1 MIQTAQRIS
10 VQDRVIPL
18 AGLGLVTVL
27 LPLLTFHI
35 TYLVSASQGYV
46 DWCVPYWDACTSIS
60 ATGRDGAGY
69 FIFKGLMLP
78 AITLQ
83 VLFWAIN
90 HQWLKALGYPRG
102 KGVGW
107 IGLAAGGCLL
117 PYVMS
122 LGHAGDAF
130 ELARRVGTVGNVGL
144 TGIVQILLGAVL
156 WRSSYPLLIRGGR
169 RLLMLS
175 GFTLGVAM
183 VSLILQSVLP
193 EVHWDSIKYA
203 FDWNLIILLNIHGIG
218 VVLLWWKS
226 GLGVTLPRTMNLE

>member
-1 MIQTAQRIS
+1 METTHSRNA
-10 VQDRVIPL
+10 QDRVIPL
-18 AGLGLVTVL
+18 AGLGFITVL
-27 LPLLTFHI
+27 LPLVTFHI

-46 DWCVPYWDACTSIS
+46 DWCVPYWDACTPIS
-60 ATGRDGAGY
+60 ATGRHGAGY
-69 FIFKGLMLP
+69 FIFKGVMLP

-83 VLFWAIN
+83 MLFWAIN

-107 IGLAAGGCLL
+107 LGLAAGGCLI
-117 PYVMS
+117 PYIMS

-130 ELARRVGTVGNVGL
+130 ELARRAGTAGYVGF

-156 WRSSYPLLIRGGR
+156 WRSSFPLLNRGGR

-175 GFTLGVAM
+175 GFTLGVAIL
-183 VSLILQSVLP
+183 SLILQSIPSVD
-193 EVHWDSIKYA
+193 WDSMKYA
-203 FDWNLIILLNIHGIG
+203 FDWNLIILLNVHGVG

-226 GLGVTLPRTMNLE
+226 RLTVTLPRTMNLE

>member
-1 MIQTAQRIS
+1 MMQTTQRKG
-10 VQDRVIPL
+10 VQDRVIPM
-18 AGLGLVTVL
+18 AWLGLVTVL
-27 LPLLTFHI
+27 LPLVTFHV

-46 DWCVPYWDACTSIS
+46 DWCIPYWDACTPIS
-60 ATGRDGAGY
+60 ATGRNGAGY
-69 FIFKGLMLP
+69 FIFKGAMLP

-83 VLFWAIN
+83 VMFWAIN

-107 IGLAAGGCLL
+107 LGLAAGACLL

-130 ELARRVGTVGNVGL
+130 ELARRAGTVGYVGF
-144 TGIVQILLGAVL
+144 TGIVQILLGGVL
-156 WRSSYPLLIRGGR
+156 WNSRYPLLVRGGR

-175 GFTLGVAM
+175 GFTLGLAM
-183 VSLILQSVLP
+183 VSVLLQAILP
-193 EVHWDSIKYA
+193 EADWDSIKYA
-203 FDWNLIILLNIHGIG
+203 FDWNLIILLNVHGIG

-226 GLGVTLPRTMNLE
+226 GLAVTLPRTMNLE